1 MSQNNRG
8 LLILLAV
15 LVAVFLIGP
24 LVGGG
29 MMGPGMMGPGMMWGD
44 GPRGNPSG
52 TSGWAWGLGMGL
64 GWLSMLAFWGAVIVG
79 VVLLVRRLGGTAAG
93 PDREDEAL
101 ETLRRRYAAGEISHE
116 EFEERRRVLER

>member
-1 MSQNNRG
+1 MSRNNRG

-24 LVGGG
+24 LIGGG
-29 MMGPGMMGPGMMWGD
+29 VMGPGMMWGY

-52 TSGWAWGLGMGL
+52 VSGWAWGLGMSL
-64 GWLSMLAFWGAVIVG
+64 GWLSMLAFWGALIVG
-79 VVLLVRRLGGTAAG
+79 VVLLVRWLGGANAG
-93 PDREDEAL
+93 SDGEDEAL

-116 EFEERRRVLER
+116 EYEERRKVLER

>member
-1 MSQNNRG
+1 MSRNDRG

-29 MMGPGMMGPGMMWGD
+29 MMGPNMMWGY
-44 GPRGNPSG
+44 GPRGGVSG
-52 TSGWAWGLGMGL
+52 SGWLWGLGVGL
-64 GWLSMLAFWGAVIVG
+64 GWLSMLAFWGALIVG
-79 VVLLVRRLGGTAAG
+79 VVLLVRWLGVSAG
-93 PDREDEAL
+93 SDREDEAL

-116 EFEERRRVLER
+116 EYEERRKVLER